1 LFLALLH
8 AAVLGAALRVE
19 GEVNCPAPAQVA
31 ADVQQ
36 ILGLS
41 DEYAPKVHAT
51 LTREGAFIRLA
62 LLESDGT
69 SLGERLLTADEDCLV
84 LSRTAAVVLAAWLTD
99 QHPEFLLT
107 LPPEAPPAAA
117 SSTPSDA
124 GGTARQSPPP
134 VAPAPAT
141 PPSAGRRRPETAT
154 PAPPRPR
161 HRLALSAAL
170 GSGWASPNFVPGA
183 WLGVSLSPAR
193 SGWGAQI
200 SVAWLGEHTQHLS
213 RSSVSWSRWPLLVG
227 PYLRVPTRL
236 GILELEA
243 GAALGWLHLKGQ
255 HFSRD
260 RGLSTA
266 QVGGYGALR
275 LMPQWGAWQPF
286 LMAAPVLW
294 FNSVNAAATDS
305 SDMRTGTTHL
315 SSFEVL
321 LAAGVRFLP

>member
-1 LFLALLH
+1 MFLALLH

-19 GEVNCPAPAQVA
+19 GEVNCPEPAQVA

-41 DEYAPKVHAT
+41 AEYAPKVHAT

-107 LPPEAPPAAA
+107 LPPETPPAAD

-124 GGTARQSPPP
+124 GAARQSPPA

-141 PPSAGRRRPETAT
+141 RSLTARGRPETAT
-154 PAPPRPR
+154 PAAARPR
-161 HRLALSAAL
+161 HQLAFSAAL
-170 GSGWASPNFVPGA
+170 GSGWTSPNFVPGA
-183 WLGVSLSPAR
+183 WVGMSLSPAR

-200 SVAWLGEHTQHLS
+200 SAAWLGEHTKPLS
-213 RSSVSWSRWPLLVG
+213 RSDVRWSRWPLLLG
-227 PYLRVPTRL
+227 PYLRVPTQL
-236 GILELEA
+236 GTLELEA
-243 GAALGWLHLKGQ
+243 GPALGWLHLKGQ
-255 HFSRD
+255 HFSTD

-266 QVGGYGALR
+266 QVGAYGALR

-294 FNSVNAAATDS
+294 FNSVSAAATDS
-305 SDMRTGTTHL
+305 GDTRTGTTHL